1 MLDKRILEQLFRRNY
16 SEMIHLARVL
26 LGDDGEAEDVVQDI
40 FLRIADSDILRPEGL
55 SVARIPPKNDSYLL
69 IAVRNAC
76 LNRIRQM
83 QLHEQVKNL
92 LPIEDETDL
101 QPIDRQ
107 LEQLEDISVFVD
119 EQLEEPHR
127 SIFHLRFD
135 EDLTI
140 AEIARRL
147 GLNPNTAY
155 KYLAQSIQRISN
167 HYKHYKVIAMETTRE
182 NIRQLLE
189 MLDNP
194 EAYTEQ
200 EIQDII
206 NRDEDTR
213 ETYRMMVEG
222 KRSSRLRQADKPVD
236 IDAAW
241 QKFNQKNQPKQH
253 GFGWMKIAAS
263 FVGVLLVSGIA
274 FAAIQIVRY
283 AQQHTPKTEE
293 VINTPKPAN
302 VTPTD
307 TLTTDTIATPQPII
321 YDNIPLEKMLPEI
334 AAHYDAKVTFVNDKT
349 RQLRFRFVWN
359 PQKGIDQ
366 VVSDLNQFEH
376 LTVTLK
382 DNQITLE

>member
-1 MLDKRILEQLFRRNY
+1 
-16 SEMIHLARVL
+16 
-26 LGDDGEAEDVVQDI
+26 
-40 FLRIADSDILRPEGL
+40 
-55 SVARIPPKNDSYLL
+55 
-69 IAVRNAC
+69 
-76 LNRIRQM
+76 
-83 QLHEQVKNL
+83 
-92 LPIEDETDL
+92 
-101 QPIDRQ
+101 
-107 LEQLEDISVFVD
+107 
-119 EQLEEPHR
+119 
-127 SIFHLRFD
+127 
-135 EDLTI
+135 
-140 AEIARRL
+140 
-147 GLNPNTAY
+147 
-155 KYLAQSIQRISN
+155 
-167 HYKHYKVIAMETTRE
+167 METIND

-213 ETYRMMVEG
+213 EAYRMMVEA
-222 KRSSRLRQADKPVD
+222 KRSSRKHQANKPIDV
-236 IDAAW
+236 DAAW
-241 QKFNQKNQPKQH
+241 QQFNQKIQPQQH
-253 GFGWMKIAAS
+253 GFSWIKIAAS

-293 VINTPKPAN
+293 VINTPKPTN
-302 VTPTD
+302 VIPTD
-307 TLTTDTIATPQPII
+307 TLTTDTIAAPQPII

-366 VVSDLNQFEH
+366 VVRDLNQFEH

>member
-1 MLDKRILEQLFRRNY
+1 
-16 SEMIHLARVL
+16 
-26 LGDDGEAEDVVQDI
+26 
-40 FLRIADSDILRPEGL
+40 
-55 SVARIPPKNDSYLL
+55 
-69 IAVRNAC
+69 
-76 LNRIRQM
+76 
-83 QLHEQVKNL
+83 
-92 LPIEDETDL
+92 
-101 QPIDRQ
+101 
-107 LEQLEDISVFVD
+107 
-119 EQLEEPHR
+119 
-127 SIFHLRFD
+127 
-135 EDLTI
+135 
-140 AEIARRL
+140 
-147 GLNPNTAY
+147 
-155 KYLAQSIQRISN
+155 
-167 HYKHYKVIAMETTRE
+167 METTSE

-213 ETYRMMVEG
+213 ETYRMMVEA
-222 KRSSRLRQADKPVD
+222 KRSSRQRQANKPVD
-236 IDAAW
+236 VDAAW
-241 QKFNQKNQPKQH
+241 QKFNQKVQPKQH
-253 GFGWMKIAAS
+253 SFGWIKIAAS

-334 AAHYDAKVTFVNDKT
+334 AAHYDANITFVNDEA

-366 VVSDLNQFEH
+366 VVSDLNQFER

-382 DNQITLE
+382 DNQITVE